1 MKRSIADNHAVSPAE
16 PLERLLSPVEVSD
29 LLGVPV
35 KTLYRWS
42 YLRRHGAEAGP
53 ECLTVGRHLRYRP
66 QAIRDYLRAA
76 AS

>member
-1 MKRSIADNHAVSPAE
+1 MAGRRREAPTLE
-16 PLERLLSPVEVSD
+16 PLERLLTPSEVSE

-42 YLRRHGAEAGP
+42 YRRRAGYPDGP
-53 ECLTVGRHLRYRP
+53 ECLKVGGHLRYRP
-66 QAIRDYLRAA
+66 QAIRDYLRRV